1 MTAVKKLKIILNTI
15 FIISFLTF
23 VLIYL
28 VITFP
33 TASST
38 IPGIL
43 NILSSNFLAYLP
55 KIIIVMLIIII
66 TQVFIKITLKRMKT
80 SLEKKGRK
88 QDLLLFNV
96 PYRATIWFIVI
107 LVALSII
114 FKNFVT
120 LIASLGLIG
129 FGITFSLQKPIL
141 NFVGWLTII
150 AKRPYWIGDRVMIGT
165 IKGDV
170 FDMNI
175 MYTSLSEFSFAGDE
189 PAGRS
194 ITIPNEYVLTQPV
207 INYTQGS
214 PFIWDIVELTI
225 TYKSDWKEASSIV
238 EESVTEIVG
247 EIMKANAE
255 KWKQSKQKFTILG
268 KDVVDKPKTRIDFSE
283 NFIKVRCHYIV
294 DSRKKGSTKSK
305 IMDKILENLKKTK
318 HVELAINKTYVP

>member
-1 MTAVKKLKIILNTI
+1 MTAIKKLKLILNITFVALFLI
-15 FIISFLTF
+15 FI
-23 VLIYL
+23 LIYL
-28 VITFP
+28 IIKFP

-43 NILSSNFLAYLP
+43 NILSSNFLSYLP
-55 KIIIVMLIIII
+55 KIIIVMFIIII
-66 TQVFIKITLKRMKT
+66 TQVFIKITLKRIAT

-96 PYRATIWFIVI
+96 PYKTAIWFIVV

-207 INYTQGS
+207 INYTHGS
-214 PFIWDIVELTI
+214 PFIWDIIELTI

-238 EESVTEIVG
+238 EASVTEIVG

-268 KDVVDKPKTRIDFSE
+268 KDIVDKPKTRIDFSE

-294 DSRKKGSTKSK
+294 DSRRKGSTKSK
-305 IMDKILENLKKTK
+305 IMDKILENLKKSK
-318 HVELAINKTYVP
+318 HVELAINKAYVP